1 MIELSSSSFYYK
13 PKLDRAEREKMEAD
27 LRDKIEGVQKTFSQA
42 GYRTVQEY
50 LERDGVR
57 VGERRLRTVMGKYGL
72 WAKVKRA
79 FVATT
84 DSNHSFALYPNLIS
98 GMTVTGPDQVW
109 ATDITYIRI
118 RNGFVFLAVVIDLF
132 SRRVIGWSISKKI
145 DTNLSLNALRMAIRR
160 RRPKRGVVHH
170 SDRGVQYVSR
180 RYVALLK
187 RLGFHLSNSAAG
199 NPYDNAFV
207 ERFMRTLKQEEV
219 YLANYETYLDVI
231 ENLPRFIEEIYN
243 EKRVHSSLGYLTP
256 NELEAMVKKDPATAG
271 PFALTL

>member
-1 MIELSSSSFYYK
+1 M
-13 PKLDRAEREKMEAD
+13 
-27 LRDKIEGVQKTFSQA
+27 
-42 GYRTVQEY
+42 QEY

-57 VGERRLRTVMGKYGL
+57 VGERRLRTVMGKHGL

-98 GMTVTGPDQVW
+98 
-109 ATDITYIRI
+109 
-118 RNGFVFLAVVIDLF
+118 VIDLF

-145 DTNLSLNALRMAIRR
+145 DTNLSLNALRMPIRR
-160 RRPKRGVVHH
+160 RKPKLGVVHH
-170 SDRGVQYVSR
+170 CDQGVQYVSR
-180 RYVALLK
+180 RYVMLLK

-199 NPYDNAFV
+199 SPYDNAFV

-219 YLANYETYLDVI
+219 YLANYETYLDVV
-231 ENLPRFIEEIYN
+231 ENLPRFIEEIHN
-243 EKRVHSSLGYLTP
+243 ERRVHSSLGYLTP
-256 NELEAMVKKDPATAG
+256 NELEAMVTKDPTTAG